1 MQLDRLREEFI
12 FDCRVRGLS
21 PRTVRNYEKQTAYFL
36 RFLLSK
42 GITKVEDVTTLHIKS
57 YINAQQERECKPSY
71 INDLLKAVKCL
82 FAYAYNEGYI
92 STKVTKNVHNVKE
105 PRVLIHTF
113 SEREIKDMIEYYR
126 GSNYL
131 DIRNKLILMLLF
143 DTGIRISE
151 LMNLKPEQIRDS
163 YILIYGKG
171 RKERIVPKSPI
182 ISKWLIK
189 YFVARDKQFFC
200 REAEDYVFLSKN
212 GRKLTEEAIC
222 KFMKQAAIAVGVNPK
237 VRVSPHTCR
246 HTFAHQQLKNGLDLY
261 SLSRLLGH
269 ESISITQVYLESIR
283 DAEILTSAK
292 KTGVLANIR

>member
-1 MQLDRLREEFI
+1 
-12 FDCRVRGLS
+12 
-21 PRTVRNYEKQTAYFL
+21 
-36 RFLLSK
+36 
-42 GITKVEDVTTLHIKS
+42 
-57 YINAQQERECKPSY
+57 
-71 INDLLKAVKCL
+71 
-82 FAYAYNEGYI
+82 
-92 STKVTKNVHNVKE
+92 
-105 PRVLIHTF
+105 
-113 SEREIKDMIEYYR
+113 
-126 GSNYL
+126 
-131 DIRNKLILMLLF
+131 
-143 DTGIRISE
+143 
-151 LMNLKPEQIRDS
+151 MNLKPEQIRDS

-222 KFMKQAAIAVGVNPK
+222 KFMKQAAIAVGVNPN

-283 DAEILTSAK
+283 DAEVLNAAK

>member
-12 FDCRVRGLS
+12 FDCRVRELS

-36 RFLLSK
+36 RFLISK

-57 YINAQQERECKPSY
+57 YINAQQERGCKPSY

-113 SEREIKDMIEYYR
+113 SEREIKDMVEYYR

-212 GRKLTEEAIC
+212 GRKLTEEAI
-222 KFMKQAAIAVGVNPK
+222 IALCFWQGERLPRSVLCPLPVPVPEARITVPSQHCRR
-237 VRVSPHTCR
+237 VRIQEKS
-246 HTFAHQQLKNGLDLY
+246 
-261 SLSRLLGH
+261 SLPLR
-269 ESISITQVYLESIR
+269 ISVP
-283 DAEILTSAK
+283 
-292 KTGVLANIR
+292 